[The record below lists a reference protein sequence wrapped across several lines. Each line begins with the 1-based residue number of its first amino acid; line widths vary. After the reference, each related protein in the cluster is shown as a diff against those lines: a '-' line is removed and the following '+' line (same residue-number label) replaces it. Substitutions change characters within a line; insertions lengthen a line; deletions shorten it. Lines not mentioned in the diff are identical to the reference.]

1 MTKNLQASFLVLFS
15 LLILSCNSE
24 DKKEKYT
31 KISKTSTQYIDGYVG
46 DKNCVACHQTEVD
59 LWKGSHHDLAM
70 QIADETTVLG
80 DFNNLKMT
88 LDDVEYF
95 FFKKENDFIVKIK
108 EIDTSEKEYKITY
121 TFGVTPLQQYLVDF
135 ENGKKQVLRV
145 TWNVIKKKWY
155 HQYKGDKIQPHDWLH
170 WTKSSQNW
178 NTMCAE
184 CHSTNLKKNYSI
196 EGDAF
201 NTTYSSINVSC
212 ESCHGPAEKH
222 LAWAENPSEDKNSYI
237 LSPKKQKEQLNLC
250 ATCHARRA
258 KLTEN
263 YVPGEKFENQYMVQN
278 ITNNF
283 YHGDGQIDDEDY
295 VYGSFMQ
302 SKMFD
307 KGVKCNDCHN
317 VHTLKLKFEGN
328 KLCLQCHVPT
338 NYETEKH
345 YFHKQNTEAS
355 LCVNCHMTGKNYMGN
370 DFRRDHSFRIPRPD
384 QSEKYGT
391 PNACTVC
398 HTDKSNQWAADVI
411 KDKFGN
417 KRAPH
422 FSDALLMSTNN
433 NLTEGQRNQLDIFIN
448 DLNYPEIAR
457 ATVIENLDYYAPEQF
472 KTLLIALKDSSA
484 IVRYNALL
492 KFRSLPPQDRL
503 SIALKHL
510 NDSIK
515 LVRIGA
521 TQLVIGLDENTL
533 SGIDKSNFIKSRNEL
548 QAMLFANADFS
559 TGRLQLGDYY
569 FQNNDINNAIKHYE
583 MALKKDRLLLPVY
596 SNLATSY
603 SLNNNFEKAS
613 ETLETWIGLD
623 TENSRPHYL
632 KALLNFENKNDEV
645 AVSELKIAIKLNPN
659 DLRSLYNLAT
669 YYFQDN
675 KDLKQAEASIKS
687 ALKIDSENPDFNYLL
702 ALIYKEQGQAT
713 KANTIMLKLKV
724 NQY

>member
-1 MTKNLQASFLVLFS
+1 MTKTLQIAFLFLFS
-15 LLILSCNSE
+15 LLLLSCNSK

-31 KISKTSTQYIDGYVG
+31 EISRTSTQYIDGYVG
-46 DKNCVACHQTEVD
+46 DKNCVACHQTEVA

-70 QIADETTVLG
+70 QIANETTVLG
-80 DFNNLKMT
+80 DFNN
-88 LDDVEYF
+88 VEITIDSVDYF
-95 FFKKENDFIVKIK
+95 FYKKGNDFLVKIK

-135 ENGKKQVLRV
+135 EKGKKQVLRV

-170 WTKSSQNW
+170 WTKSAQNW

-196 EGDAF
+196 EEDSF
-201 NTTYSSINVSC
+201 NTTYSSINVNC

-222 LAWAENPSEDKNSYI
+222 VAWAENSSEDKNNYI

-263 YVPGEKFENQYMVQN
+263 YVPGEKFEDQYMVQN
-278 ITNNF
+278 ITNNY
-283 YHGDGQIDDEDY
+283 YHDDGQIDDEDY
-295 VYGSFMQ
+295 VFGSFMQ

-307 KGVKCNDCHN
+307 EGVKCNDCHN

-328 KLCLQCHVPT
+328 KLCLQCHVPA

-355 LCVNCHMTGKNYMGN
+355 LCINCHMTDKNYMGN

-391 PNACTVC
+391 PNACTEC

-411 KDKFGN
+411 KNKFGN

-422 FSDALLMSTNN
+422 FSDALLMSTKN
-433 NLTEGQRNQLDIFIN
+433 NLTEGQRNQLDNFIN

-492 KFRSLPPQDRL
+492 KFRNIAPQERL
-503 SIALKHL
+503 SVALEHM

-521 TQLVIGLDENTL
+521 AQLVIGLDENTL
-533 SGIDKSNFIKSRNEL
+533 NGIDKSNYINSRSEL
-548 QAMLFANADFS
+548 ETMLFANADFS

-569 FQNNDINNAIKHYE
+569 FQKNDLPNAIKHYE
-583 MALKKDRLLLPVY
+583 MALKKDSLLLPVF
-596 SNLATSY
+596 SNLATAY
-603 SLNNNFEKAS
+603 SINKDFENAS
-613 ETLETWIGLD
+613 KILEKWILIDAKNG
-623 TENSRPHYL
+623 RPHYL
-632 KALLNFENKNDEV
+632 KGLLNFENNNNEI

-659 DLRSLYNLAT
+659 DTRSLYNLAT

-675 KDLKQAEASIKS
+675 KDLKQAETYIKS

-702 ALIYKEQGQAT
+702 ALVYKEKGQTT